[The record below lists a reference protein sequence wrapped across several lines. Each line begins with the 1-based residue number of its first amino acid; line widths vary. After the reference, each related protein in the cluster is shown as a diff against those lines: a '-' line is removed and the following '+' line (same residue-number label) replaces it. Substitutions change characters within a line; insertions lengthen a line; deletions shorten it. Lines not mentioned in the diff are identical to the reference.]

1 MTTLLDASALLA
13 LINEEPGAEKVEKVL
28 EDSAISTV
36 NAAEVATK
44 LAERKWT
51 ADQIAPLF
59 GHLQMEILPFDLDM
73 AVTAGTLRS
82 LTQKLG
88 LSLGDRACLATGL
101 AKGTDILTADRAWT
115 KLKIR
120 GLTIKSIR

>member
-1 MTTLLDASALLA
+1 M
-13 LINEEPGAEKVEKVL
+13 EKVL

-59 GHLQMEILPFDLDM
+59 GHLQMEVLPFDLDM

-101 AKGTDILTADRAWT
+101 AKGTNILTADRAWT